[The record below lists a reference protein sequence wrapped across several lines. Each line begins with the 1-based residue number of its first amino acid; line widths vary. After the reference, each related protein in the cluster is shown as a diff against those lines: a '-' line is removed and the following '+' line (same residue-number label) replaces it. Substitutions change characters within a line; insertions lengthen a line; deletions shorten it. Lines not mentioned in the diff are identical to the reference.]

1 MTKLI
6 DNRDLCGKFPQFNFL
21 WLFLSFS
28 QMNVETPTYKALS
41 GITVKPKGFLWP
53 YYDCRHNNHSNLN
66 CISNEP
72 NYTHIPCPSSLLC
85 FTLSHTVAYFRC
97 LVLFFLCVLWFCTCT
112 FILIHVLVLVYC
124 SLSEGSPHICV
135 FLTMLMS
142 LHGLSISSHVTF

>member
-97 LVLFFLCVLWFCTCT
+97 LVLFFLCVLWFCTYFYSDPCSCPCLL
-112 FILIHVLVLVYC
+112 FPLWGKPSYMCLLDHVD
-124 SLSEGSPHICV
+124 E
-135 FLTMLMS
+135 
-142 LHGLSISSHVTF
+142 SSWFVNI